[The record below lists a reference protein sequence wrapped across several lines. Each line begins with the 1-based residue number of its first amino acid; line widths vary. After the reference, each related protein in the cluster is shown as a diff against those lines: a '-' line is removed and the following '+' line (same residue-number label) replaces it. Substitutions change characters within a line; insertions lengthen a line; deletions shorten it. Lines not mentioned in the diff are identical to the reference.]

1 MAARHFFASPTPRGR
16 ILFIAATVLGLL
28 SLLLGQRDVMHVA
41 VICAAMPLLSMVLVL
56 KSQGS
61 ITLSRTVRP
70 NRITI
75 GQQANVRVRLR
86 NESAIPT
93 GTMLLQE
100 NMDPTLGGPRRMA
113 VERISPQGRRDIDY
127 VVTARSRGV
136 HSVGPLSVTV
146 VDPFGLASLTR
157 TFSQTEHL
165 IAVPHVEALE
175 PRRFGGLQSG
185 SGDQRSGALSTGGE
199 DDVVPRL
206 YRTGDELRR
215 IHWRAS
221 ARLGELM
228 VRHEEQPWKL
238 SATVIVDLRVNAH
251 NTVLDGLPTAENSSL
266 EWTVS
271 AAASISEH
279 LIERGFSVT
288 LTDTRGDRI
297 ASAADAH
304 ARHDLLTTLATLRS
318 TPPHRVT
325 FSPGTQDDGGNSI
338 LIALVGPMDPQDA
351 EALAA
356 MRRNRPGAAI
366 VLDSATWGGTE
377 AQWAGPAQD
386 LQTVLNSRGWATS
399 VAHGGSTA
407 ANVWNLL
414 GALPATP
421 ATGA

>member
-1 MAARHFFASPTPRGR
+1 MAVRHFLASPTPRGR
-16 ILFIAATVLGLL
+16 ILFIVAAVLGLL

-75 GQQANVRVRLR
+75 GQQAHVRVRLR

-100 NMDPTLGGPRRMA
+100 NMDPTLGGPRRMT

-157 TFSQTEHL
+157 TFSETEHL
-165 IAVPHVEALE
+165 IAVPHVEPLR

-185 SGDQRSGALSTGGE
+185 SGDQRTGALSTGGE

-238 SATVIVDLRVNAH
+238 SATLIVDLRVNAH
-251 NTVLDGLPTAENSSL
+251 NTVLDGLSTPENSSL
-266 EWTVS
+266 EWTVA
-271 AAASISEH
+271 AAASISDH
-279 LIERGFSVT
+279 LIERGYSVT
-288 LTDTRGDRI
+288 LTDTRGERI

-325 FSPGTQDDGGNSI
+325 FSPGTLEEGGNAVI
-338 LIALVGPMDPQDA
+338 IALVGPMDPQDA

-356 MRRNRPGAAI
+356 IRRNRPGAAI
-366 VLDSATWGGTE
+366 VLDSGTWGGTF
-377 AQWAGPAQD
+377 AQGAGPAQD
-386 LQTVLNSRGWATS
+386 LQTVLTSRGWSTS
-399 VAHGGSTA
+399 VAHGGATTA
-407 ANVWNLL
+407 RVWDLL
-414 GALPATP
+414 SVLPATP
-421 ATGA
+421 VTRG

>member
-1 MAARHFFASPTPRGR
+1 MAVRNLWTSPTPRGR
-16 ILFIAATVLGLL
+16 ILFFTAAVLGLL
-28 SLLLGQRDVMHVA
+28 SLLLGQRDLMHVA

-61 ITLSRTVRP
+61 ITLTRTVRP
-70 NRITI
+70 NRIAI

-86 NESAIPT
+86 NASAIPT

-100 NMDPTLGGPRRMA
+100 NMDPTVGGPRRMA
-113 VERISPQGRRDIDY
+113 VERISPQGRRDIEY

-136 HSVGPLSVTV
+136 HSVGPLSVTI
-146 VDPFGLASLTR
+146 VDAFGLASLTR
-157 TFSQTEHL
+157 TFRETEHL
-165 IAVPHVEALE
+165 IAVPHIESLR

-199 DDVVPRL
+199 DDVIPRL

-238 SATVIVDLRVNAH
+238 SATLVVDLRVNAH
-251 NTVLDGLPTAENSSL
+251 NSVLDGLPTTENSSL
-266 EWTVS
+266 EWIVS
-271 AAASISEH
+271 ATASISDH
-279 LIERGFSVT
+279 LIDRGFTVT
-288 LTDTRGDRI
+288 LTDTHGERI
-297 ASAADAH
+297 ANAADSH
-304 ARHDLLTTLATLRS
+304 ARHDLMTTLATLRS

-338 LIALVGPMDPQDA
+338 IIALVGPMDPQDA
-351 EALAA
+351 EVLAA

-366 VLDSATWGGTE
+366 IVDSATWGATV
-377 AQWAGPAQD
+377 ASRIASAQD
-386 LQTVLNSRGWATS
+386 LQKVLNSRGWATS
-399 VAHGGSTA
+399 VATGDATTA
-407 ANVWNLL
+407 TVWNLL
-414 GALPATP
+414 DALPTP
-421 ATGA
+421 AAGA